1 MLLLDNIVF
10 SYKANTNQ
18 YRFSLELARGKIA
31 TVHGRSG
38 SGKSTLLDLIAGFL
52 QPQGGA
58 MYWRGNAFTGQPPN
72 LRPVTTIFQRNNLFE
87 HRSALDNVVVGVD
100 PSLPKQGE
108 NVDRAI
114 EALKYVGLEKQIHQR
129 AVTLSG
135 GQQQR
140 VAIARVILRRQG
152 IVLLDEPFSALD
164 PQTRNDMLAL
174 IKTLA
179 TEQQSAVIMVTHDQ
193 RDADAIAD
201 SQFLLHNG
209 ELTAKQP

>member
-1 MLLLDNIVF
+1 MLLIDNIVF
-10 SYKANTNQ
+10 SYKANTDQ
-18 YRFSLELARGKIA
+18 YRFALELARGKIA

-52 QPQGGA
+52 QPQSGE
-58 MYWRGNAFTGQPPN
+58 MYWRSTAFTNQPPN
-72 LRPVTTIFQRNNLFE
+72 RRPVTTIFQRNNLFE

-100 PSLPKQGE
+100 RSLPKQGE
-108 NVDRAI
+108 AVDRAI
-114 EALKYVGLEKQIHQR
+114 EALRFVGLEKQIYQR
-129 AVTLSG
+129 AITLSG

-140 VAIARVILRRQG
+140 VAIARVMLRKHG

-164 PQTRNDMLAL
+164 PQTRQDMLAL
-174 IKTLA
+174 IKALA

-209 ELTAKQP
+209 ELTTRQV